1 MYILYNNKRFYI
13 FLGFVF
19 LLIMIYALQ
28 DFQTN
33 RNTTGEVGLYR
44 GGVHLAMLAILM
56 VLGTYYALTTAR
68 GRILR
73 SPVKAA
79 LWLIAG
85 WIVVVNVF
93 QNTIAWSM
101 AVQLGLGVLWILAYH
116 LLSYYLRHFPNAWPQ
131 IQSGITIMFGFYVF
145 SALYGAHTIGKTYD
159 VIAVVN
165 LVYGVLVFLPWLSL
179 MGGKRMRCW
188 GFAVVFLMVL
198 VSMKRGAILVFP
210 LMLSAAALVEAV
222 VRKKQLGRF
231 VLKIILVMALLFAGL
246 WTVDQWS
253 GGFLTERL
261 SFEQLVGGSG
271 RSKMYGMI
279 LDDLSQRSSLDLF
292 LGHGSGSVEQLLGGL
307 AAHNEWLEF
316 LSNYGI
322 IGVVF
327 YALLLLALARRL
339 LKLMKRSSR
348 YAAGYAM
355 AIVYML
361 VVGMFGQIYFAH
373 STLYIMMFF
382 GAVEGLMFNDAR
394 NVRVLGADFA
404 HNCQQGAV
412 Q

>member
-1 MYILYNNKRFYI
+1 MYIFYNNKRFYV

-28 DFQTN
+28 DFQTS

-56 VLGTYYALTTAR
+56 VLGMYYALTTAR

-79 LWLIAG
+79 LWRIAG
-85 WIVVVNVF
+85 WMVAVNVL

-101 AVQLGLGVLWILAYH
+101 AVQLGLGALWILVCH

-131 IQSGITIMFGFYVF
+131 IQAGITIMFGFYVF
-145 SALYGAHTIGKTYD
+145 FTLYGAYTIGKTYN

-179 MGGKRMRCW
+179 MGGKRMRRW
-188 GFAVVFLMVL
+188 GFAIVFLMVL

-210 LMLSAAALVEAV
+210 LMLSAEALVEAL
-222 VRKKQLGRF
+222 VRKKQLGRSA
-231 VLKIILVMALLFAGL
+231 LKTILVMALLFASL
-246 WTVDQWS
+246 LTINQWS
-253 GGFLTERL
+253 GGLLTERFSL
-261 SFEQLVGGSG
+261 QQLVGGSG
-271 RSKMYGMI
+271 RTKMYGMI

-292 LGHGSGSVEQLLGGL
+292 LGRGSGSVEQLIGI

-316 LSNYGI
+316 LCSYGV
-322 IGVVF
+322 IGVVL
-327 YALLLLALARRL
+327 YALFVLALARRM
-339 LKLMKRSSR
+339 LKLIRMSSR
-348 YAAGYAM
+348 YAASYAM
-355 AIVYML
+355 AITYML
-361 VVGMFGQIYFAH
+361 VVGMYGQIYFAH

-394 NVRVLGADFA
+394 NAQALGAGSA
-404 HNCQQGAV
+404 QNRQQGTV
-412 Q
+412 K